1 MGRNL
6 PPGRGVRLAHPVR
19 IDGRAS
25 SFLAMDAPQ
34 ITHVPGS
41 HTPYADLDLLLNESD
56 YAWADLAPIKDD
68 AERPDT
74 IDAMNAQILAGLV
87 SP

>member
-1 MGRNL
+1 MRT
-6 PPGRGVRLAHPVR
+6 RGS
-19 IDGRAS
+19 AS
-25 SFLAMDAPQ
+25 SVSDMDERQ

-56 YAWADLAPIKDD
+56 SAWASLAPVEDD

-74 IDAMNAQILAGLV
+74 VDAMNAQILAGLV

>member
-1 MGRNL
+1 MR
-6 PPGRGVRLAHPVR
+6 PRRDP
-19 IDGRAS
+19 S
-25 SFLAMDAPQ
+25 SFEGMDDRLI
-34 ITHVPGS
+34 ITPAS

-56 YAWADLAPIKDD
+56 RAWTDLAPVEDD

-74 IDAMNAQILAGLV
+74 VDAMNAQILAGLV

>member
-1 MGRNL
+1 
-6 PPGRGVRLAHPVR
+6 
-19 IDGRAS
+19 
-25 SFLAMDAPQ
+25 MDEIQ

-41 HTPYADLDLLLNESD
+41 HAPLSADLDLLLNDSD
-56 YAWADLAPIKDD
+56 YAWASLARVEDD

-74 IDAMNAQILAGLV
+74 VDAMNAQILAGLV

>member
-1 MGRNL
+1 MR
-6 PPGRGVRLAHPVR
+6 PGRDP
-19 IDGRAS
+19 S
-25 SFLAMDAPQ
+25 SFERMEDNLI
-34 ITHVPGS
+34 ITPSS

-56 YAWADLAPIKDD
+56 RAWTDLAPVTDD

-74 IDAMNAQILAGLV
+74 VDAMNAQILAGLV

>member
-1 MGRNL
+1 MR
-6 PPGRGVRLAHPVR
+6 RG
-19 IDGRAS
+19 AS
-25 SFLAMDAPQ
+25 SVVAMDDRLI
-34 ITHVPGS
+34 ITPAS

-56 YAWADLAPIKDD
+56 RAWADLAPVEDD

-74 IDAMNAQILAGLV
+74 VDAMNAQILAGLV

>member
-1 MGRNL
+1 MRVCQG
-6 PPGRGVRLAHPVR
+6 P
-19 IDGRAS
+19 S
-25 SFLAMDAPQ
+25 SFQGMEDKLI
-34 ITHVPGS
+34 ITPAS

-56 YAWADLAPIKDD
+56 RAWADLAPVQDD

-74 IDAMNAQILAGLV
+74 VDAMNAQILAGLV

>member
-1 MGRNL
+1 MRL
-6 PPGRGVRLAHPVR
+6 RRAPSSVR
-19 IDGRAS
+19 
-25 SFLAMDAPQ
+25 AMDDKII
-34 ITHVPGS
+34 ITPSS

-56 YAWADLAPIKDD
+56 RAWTDLAPVQDD

-74 IDAMNAQILAGLV
+74 VDAMNAQILAGLV

>member
-1 MGRNL
+1 
-6 PPGRGVRLAHPVR
+6 
-19 IDGRAS
+19 
-25 SFLAMDAPQ
+25 MDERQ
-34 ITHVPGS
+34 ITAIPGS

-56 YAWADLAPIKDD
+56 YTWASLARVVHDD

-74 IDAMNAQILAGLV
+74 VDAMNAQILAGLV

>member
-1 MGRNL
+1 MRRERR
-6 PPGRGVRLAHPVR
+6 P
-19 IDGRAS
+19 S
-25 SFLAMDAPQ
+25 SFERMDDNLI
-34 ITHVPGS
+34 ITPPS

-56 YAWADLAPIKDD
+56 REWTALAPVADD

-74 IDAMNAQILAGLV
+74 VDAMNAQILAGLV